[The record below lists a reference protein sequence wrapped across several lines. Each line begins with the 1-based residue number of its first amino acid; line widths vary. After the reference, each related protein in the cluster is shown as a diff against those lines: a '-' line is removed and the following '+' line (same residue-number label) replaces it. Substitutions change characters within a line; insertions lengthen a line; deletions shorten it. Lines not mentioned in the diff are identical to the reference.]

1 MSRVVEGYLEGHG
14 PLFAS
19 YHAPVGPARDL
30 AWVVCTP
37 IHLDLIQSY
46 RSMRRLAEELAG
58 AGFHVLRIHYEGTG
72 ESIGSTDMEPG
83 RVEAWLESVRRAVAA
98 MRGIEGV
105 SGVAV
110 AGVRIGAAFALD
122 TATRLDVAKLVLWEP
137 SAGALYAREMEI
149 LASSAPQPK
158 KTGTEGGLV
167 AGGFWLSKETLVD
180 LGKLDLEKMTPRGS
194 PETMLVYRD
203 DRRPSPRLAAH
214 LEKVGCAVTSVQL
227 PGHKEMMV
235 MPQKSAVPSAIL
247 AAIRE
252 WAVARSAVVG
262 PAAPGPVLAPSA
274 IAGGLRWT
282 ALRFGSAN
290 HLFGV
295 LTEPEAGS
303 KAHVPPVLLLTGGV
317 TPRTAGNNSYITLA
331 KRLGKNGHGVLRMDV
346 SFVGESSTP
355 TGAPGHDT
363 DPFPPSILDDARAGL
378 ERIGATVSPSTK
390 VWIYGLCS
398 GAYAAFHTAHQSTR
412 TQGAFLVNPERFEL
426 GGMGAES
433 AESTAAAPPPMAA
446 VDQIEQMNRYWQ
458 VMRDPKAWKKLLSG
472 KADVRYLANVLRSRA
487 GSMIASAT
495 ERIGAKLGRAP
506 KGLAGDFHALVTRGA
521 RVHLVFSDGDPGH
534 AAVLAEIGPR
544 FAELA
549 ELGLEVKVFPG
560 ADHNFHEMD
569 SRAEMIDWVEQVIDG
584 VGGARAE

>member
-1 MSRVVEGYLEGHG
+1 MADAAPEVLEGYLEGPG

-46 RSMRRLAEELAG
+46 RSMRRLAEELAA

-72 ESIGSTDMEPG
+72 ESIGSTDLDPG
-83 RVEAWLESVRRAVAA
+83 RVDAWRASVMRAIEV
-98 MRGIEGV
+98 MRAIPNVEGV
-105 SGVAV
+105 AI
-110 AGVRIGAAFALD
+110 AGVRIGAALALD
-122 TATRLDVAKLVLWEP
+122 AATKVDIAKLVLWEP
-137 SAGALYAREMEI
+137 SAGAFYAREMEI

-158 KTGTEGGLV
+158 KIGAEGLV
-167 AGGFWLSKETLVD
+167 AGGFWLSKDTLAD
-180 LGKLDLEKMTPRGS
+180 LGKLDIEKMVPRGK
-194 PETMLVYRD
+194 PDVMLVYRD
-203 DRRPSPRLAAH
+203 DRRPSPRLGAH
-214 LEKVGCAVTSVQL
+214 LEKNGCAVTSVQL

-235 MPQKSAVPSAIL
+235 MPQRSAVPNAIL

-252 WAVARSAVVG
+252 WTTARSRIVG
-262 PAAPGPVLAPSA
+262 AAGAPPALSSTA

-282 ALRFGSAN
+282 ALRFGSAK

-295 LTEPEAGS
+295 LTEPESGT
-303 KAHVPPVLLLTGGV
+303 KPNVPPVLLLTGGV

-331 KRLGKNGHGVLRMDV
+331 KRLAAKGHAVLRMDV
-346 SFVGESSTP
+346 SFIGESFTP

-378 ERIGATVSPSTK
+378 ERVGATVAPSTRI
-390 VWIYGLCS
+390 WIYGLCS
-398 GAYAAFHTAHQSTR
+398 GAYAAFHTAREGSR
-412 TQGAFLVNPERFEL
+412 TEGAFLVNPERFEL
-426 GGMGAES
+426 GAAGAGEDGEAS
-433 AESTAAAPPPMAA
+433 AGAPPMAA

-487 GSMIASAT
+487 GSMVASAR

-506 KGLAGDFHALVTRGA
+506 KGLAGGFHDLVTRGA
-521 RVHLVFSDGDPGH
+521 HVYLVFSEGDPGH
-534 AAVLAEIGPR
+534 AAVV
-544 FAELA
+544 A
-549 ELGLEVKVFPG
+549 ELGARFDELVRKGLGVKIFPG

-569 SRAEMIDWVEQVIDG
+569 SRAEMLDWIEATIG
-584 VGGARAE
+584 